1 MRDYNVHVCYLKP
14 FILDLQW
21 LYFGNVCSVSRD
33 STERHVTLVTS
44 ERDSVPSK
52 PTPQLPLLP
61 LPTPELMSIGGLWSS
76 ASVCGTYVTSCGL
89 WSSAS
94 AVGTDKTIS
103 TVVRRPRSR
112 LIYDNL
118 RPREGWRL
126 KRKFNV
132 LNLSSSWSGRSFSYG
147 GNVTILCVRSTFLL
161 VSYIIDLV

>member
-1 MRDYNVHVCYLKP
+1 MTIFRKRLQRFARFNGETCHISDLWARLRSFQTNSSTSSSP
-14 FILDLQW
+14 FT
-21 LYFGNVCSVSRD
+21 D
-33 STERHVTLVTS
+33 SGTYVTS
-44 ERDSVPSK
+44 C
-52 PTPQLPLLP
+52 
-61 LPTPELMSIGGLWSS
+61 GLWSS
-76 ASVCGTYVTSCGL
+76 ASVCWTYVTRCGL